1 MRFSN
6 RTLKTWELSKD
17 LNFLQILFSFRFL
30 NNDYENIPQAPSMSN
45 KRKPKTMDFGF
56 STSNQN
62 KKSFDFQSKAPSKT
76 EDPKKTIEP
85 KTTEL
90 EQGPIKKE
98 ETSLKPSLKPK
109 KPMGKFNLNL
119 KEDIIEESI
128 AASEKITFPKEKKSP
143 QILINAVP
151 QINVIR
157 AENEDSLE
165 INKPKATSVASGL
178 KPPTQKK
185 TFGGKKNLGPIL
197 MIDTDQIN
205 EIYSFGGEKGKKIVV
220 NMDELSEEYREIAEL
235 AVMCVRYMSTTH

>member
-1 MRFSN
+1 
-6 RTLKTWELSKD
+6 
-17 LNFLQILFSFRFL
+17 
-30 NNDYENIPQAPSMSN
+30 
-45 KRKPKTMDFGF
+45 MDFGF

-62 KKSFDFQSKAPSKT
+62 KKSFDFKAPSKI
-76 EDPKKTIEP
+76 EEPPKKIEP
-85 KTTEL
+85 ITAEIQQ
-90 EQGPIKKE
+90 EPIKKE
-98 ETSLKPSLKPK
+98 EISLKPSLKPK

-128 AASEKITFPKEKKSP
+128 VASEKITLPKEKKSP
-143 QILINAVP
+143 QIMINAMP

-157 AENEDSLE
+157 AENEDNFE
-165 INKPKATSVASGL
+165 INKPKATSFASGI

-185 TFGGKKNLGPIL
+185 TFGGKKNLGPVL

-235 AVMCVRYMSTTH
+235 AVMCVRYMSKTSLIAFIFIISN